1 MSTVEKIM
9 YGITGLVMLVFIVAM
24 LDVACMLG
32 LDMRLTEVPK
42 RAAARVVSVGAFQP
56 KLVAAQ
62 TLVSTT
68 PALRTSEAT
77 PIPRPPEAT
86 STPIPPTPLP
96 THTPQ
101 PTAVRPTQTLSPQR
115 TLYRVVAAFSG
126 DTIKVSRAGKT
137 YLICYAGIDAP
148 DPATGIGSRAIQA
161 NRRFV
166 KGKTVYLEKDA
177 SETDQNG
184 CLLRHVFLEDGTF
197 VSAKLVYFGY
207 ATARADYPNTRYRDA
222 LLKMQQEAKE
232 AKFGLWETGPV
243 FRSLPAP
250 TPTPRPSPTATPV
263 PTPTPLP
270 SPTAT
275 PLSPTPTPKP
285 VTATSIPTQ
294 PTAVC
299 DCSHDRYNCP
309 QTSDDFSTQAE
320 AQACYEY
327 CKSQGHGDVHDL
339 DRNNDGVA
347 CEE

>member
-1 MSTVEKIM
+1 M
-9 YGITGLVMLVFIVAM
+9 M
-24 LDVACMLG
+24 LDVACMMA
-32 LDMRLTEVPK
+32 LDMRLAQVPK
-42 RAAARVVSVGAFQP
+42 RTIARVVSVGAFQP
-56 KLVAAQ
+56 EPVAAQ
-62 TLVSTT
+62 TLMNAT

-77 PIPRPPEAT
+77 PVPRPPEAT
-86 STPIPPTPLP
+86 STPIPPTPCR
-96 THTPQ
+96 HTPQ
-101 PTAVRPTQTLSPQR
+101 PTAVPPTHTPATQRP
-115 TLYRVVAAFSG
+115 LYRVIEAFGG
-126 DTIKVSRAGKT
+126 DTIEVSRGSRT